1 MFGDGNGGRRRWHSL
16 LTGLAVLGTSLHGNY
31 TMILETVLSTKSIAH
46 LQLEKE
52 NCKPLFFCDGIPFS
66 FLKRRNDGRKQ
77 KKNQLIICVYKDKLV
92 ILFSSLNVTV
102 VCLRCSYIA
111 IREGNNFIFK
121 KRKKL
126 AKFAHVPWPAGSLFR
141 KITQRE
147 KKTCWHVVVKNEV
160 STRELFK

>member
-1 MFGDGNGGRRRWHSL
+1 MVAGG
-16 LTGLAVLGTSLHGNY
+16 GGTACWQHWPFWEPIWPNY

-52 NCKPLFFCDGIPFS
+52 NCKPLLFFFWCDGILFS
-66 FLKRRNDGRKQ
+66 FLKGRNDERKQ
-77 KKNQLIICVYKDKLV
+77 EKKELIICVYKGKLV

-102 VCLRCSYIA
+102 ACLRCSFIA

-126 AKFAHVPWPAGSLFR
+126 VKFAHILWPAGSLFR

-147 KKTCWHVVVKNEV
+147 KQTCWHVVVENED
-160 STRELFK
+160 STRELFR

>member
-1 MFGDGNGGRRRWHSL
+1 MAMVAGG
-16 LTGLAVLGTSLHGNY
+16 GGTDCWQGWPFWEPVCPNY

-52 NCKPLFFCDGIPFS
+52 NCKPFFLFVMGFH
-66 FLKRRNDGRKQ
+66 FLSWKEGMMEENRKEE
-77 KKNQLIICVYKDKLV
+77 LIICVYKDKLV

-102 VCLRCSYIA
+102 VCLRCACIA

-121 KRKKL
+121 KRKRL
-126 AKFAHVPWPAGSLFR
+126 VKFAHIPWPAGSLFR

-147 KKTCWHVVVKNEV
+147 KKTCWHVVVKNED